1 MMNKKIIACDLDDVL
16 WDLTPTWIDEY
27 NKIYKPTLK
36 LKKKHIDSW
45 DFSTVFENK
54 VDIQIFYSIL
64 THHGFWDK
72 VAQNQNSSVISTNK
86 MWLFILNVYFDVY
99 IVTHTAYY
107 QRHKLDLFLDL
118 FKDVVNKDQLIL
130 IKDKWLINADIVIDD
145 RAETL
150 EKFTTKGA
158 RCVKINQPWNKWFD
172 CENYDTFAQAAEEI
186 LIQEVYY
193 AKS

>member
-1 MMNKKIIACDLDDVL
+1 MMNNKIIACDLDDVL
-16 WDLTPTWIDEY
+16 WDLISTWVDEY
-27 NKIYKPTLK
+27 NKIYKPTFK
-36 LKKKHIDSW
+36 LEKEYIDSW
-45 DFSTVFENK
+45 DFSTVFANK

-72 VAQNQNSSVISTNK
+72 VAQNQNSSIISRNK
-86 MWLFILNVYFDVY
+86 MWLRILNTYFDVY

-118 FKDVVNKDQLIL
+118 FKDVVNKDQLVL

-172 CENYDTFAQAAEEI
+172 CENYDTFSQAAEK
-186 LIQEVYY
+186 LMQEVGY